1 MRTEIIDTTYYLL
14 QFLLLWECISLSQAY
29 WIRDLSYCPR
39 KRDVT
44 RQRRCF
50 KSCFDDSDCRGRY
63 RSCLCDYDCGMSCI
77 KRGVSCPFLTLP
89 ENGKII
95 YSNENK
101 FGSRAT
107 YECDPGFVLEGSKH
121 RNCQGDMWWGP
132 TDSVPYCTKEVF
144 CNRPPDINNAVN
156 DIPSTITTFHASY
169 SVTYTCL
176 TGYIGNGTTKSECT
190 FLGQW
195 TFATLKCTPI
205 DCGSPGILRNG
216 FLSGERFDYPNIIAF
231 FCNDGFELIGESTT
245 RACQENGLW
254 SGAMPLCRKKTC
266 GSPPTVSYGEIIQP
280 DRTTNETIQYI
291 CQDGYQLQGSA
302 VLKCISYQWQPTPP
316 ICKPI
321 ICEDPQKIFNGYIKS
336 SSNNTS
342 LQYSIG
348 SKLKFHCPSNLTLS
362 GSHISKCQINGSWS
376 PKIPKCKE
384 PIPCSIPSLPSNA
397 RYLNLHS
404 LNQQINDGHH
414 LEYICGN
421 SRRRHRIHCRRGK
434 ILPKILKCF
443 NGCRVKNEHV
453 IYSKTFYRHKEQ
465 VHFTCN
471 NNSLPLLNNETIH
484 CINGTL
490 SKQPVCHQIPIMC
503 TVPHTLFL
511 LFCNRPPDINNA
523 VNDIPSTITTF
534 HASYSVTYTCLT
546 GYIGN
551 GTTRSE
557 CTFLGQWTFATLKC
571 TPIDCGS
578 PGILRNG
585 FLSGERFDY
594 PNIIAFFCNDGFELI
609 GESTT
614 RACQENGL
622 WSGAMPFCRKKT
634 CGSPSTVSYGE
645 IIQPDRTTN
654 ETIQYICQD
663 GYQLQGS
670 AVLKCIS
677 YQWQPAPPICK
688 PIICEDP
695 QKLFNGYIKSSS
707 NNTSLQ
713 YSIGSKVKFHCPS
726 NLTLSGSHISKC
738 QINGSWSSKIPKC
751 KEPISCSIPSLPS
764 NARYLNLHSSNQ
776 QINDGHHLEYI
787 CGNSRRR
794 HRIHCRRGKIL
805 PKILKCFNGCRVKN
819 EHVIYSKTFYRH
831 KEQVHFTCNNNSL
844 PLLNNETIHCINGTL
859 SKQPVC
865 HQIPIILPLLN
876 NETIHC
882 INGTLSKQP
891 VCHQIPIMCTVPHTL
906 FLRNIVNTTIPSG
919 TLFEIGT
926 SFSYTCIQDHQPI
939 NSSAIV
945 ECLENGK
952 LSHHAQCIPSSCKE
966 HPPTIPNGRTIF
978 RSTAH
983 DSQARYRC
991 FPGYKLEYN
1000 NLAKLTCQYGSWLP
1014 KELPRCLPVFCANP
1028 GPLLHG
1034 QIYVV
1039 LKDERISPVP
1049 IRREFRSYIP
1059 NVHHGRTIE
1068 FECDLGYVLHGPT
1081 GLTCNHGQWMPAER
1095 PRCIIENH
1103 VQPNIIFTG

>member
-50 KSCFDDSDCRGRY
+50 KSCFDDSDCRSRY

-89 ENGKII
+89 DNGKII

-132 TDSVPYCTKEVF
+132 TDSVPYCTKEV
-144 CNRPPDINNAVN
+144 
-156 DIPSTITTFHASY
+156 
-169 SVTYTCL
+169 
-176 TGYIGNGTTKSECT
+176 
-190 FLGQW
+190 
-195 TFATLKCTPI
+195 
-205 DCGSPGILRNG
+205 
-216 FLSGERFDYPNIIAF
+216 
-231 FCNDGFELIGESTT
+231 
-245 RACQENGLW
+245 
-254 SGAMPLCRKKTC
+254 
-266 GSPPTVSYGEIIQP
+266 
-280 DRTTNETIQYI
+280 
-291 CQDGYQLQGSA
+291 
-302 VLKCISYQWQPTPP
+302 
-316 ICKPI
+316 
-321 ICEDPQKIFNGYIKS
+321 
-336 SSNNTS
+336 
-342 LQYSIG
+342 
-348 SKLKFHCPSNLTLS
+348 
-362 GSHISKCQINGSWS
+362 
-376 PKIPKCKE
+376 
-384 PIPCSIPSLPSNA
+384 
-397 RYLNLHS
+397 
-404 LNQQINDGHH
+404 
-414 LEYICGN
+414 
-421 SRRRHRIHCRRGK
+421 
-434 ILPKILKCF
+434 
-443 NGCRVKNEHV
+443 
-453 IYSKTFYRHKEQ
+453 
-465 VHFTCN
+465 
-471 NNSLPLLNNETIH
+471 
-484 CINGTL
+484 
-490 SKQPVCHQIPIMC
+490 
-503 TVPHTLFL
+503 
-511 LFCNRPPDINNA
+511 FCNRPPDINNA

-622 WSGAMPFCRKKT
+622 WSGAMPLCRKKT
-634 CGSPSTVSYGE
+634 CGSPPTVSFGE

-677 YQWQPAPPICK
+677 YQWQPTPPICK

-738 QINGSWSSKIPKC
+738 QINGSWSPKIPKC

-831 KEQVHFTCNNNSL
+831 REQVHFTCNNNSL

-865 HQIPIILPLLN
+865 HQIL
-876 NETIHC
+876 
-882 INGTLSKQP
+882 
-891 VCHQIPIMCTVPHTL
+891 IMCTVPHTL

-952 LSHHAQCIPSSCKE
+952 LSHHAQCIPLSCKE

-978 RSTAH
+978 RSTTH

-1039 LKDERISPVP
+1039 LNDERISPVP